1 MSAEETKGVLE
12 RIEEILVEMGFEPG
26 EVTPEASLVVDL
38 GLDSTERVELAV
50 ALQKEFAVRIARRE
64 LDDLGTV
71 GAIAAYVEQSR
82 KAGVA

>member
-1 MSAEETKGVLE
+1 MSAEEEKGALE
-12 RIEEILVEMGFEPG
+12 RIEEMLVEMGFEPG
-26 EVTPEASLVVDL
+26 EVTPEASLIVDL

-50 ALQKEFAVRIARRE
+50 ALQKEFSVKITRRE

-71 GAIAAYVEQSR
+71 SAIAAHVEQCR